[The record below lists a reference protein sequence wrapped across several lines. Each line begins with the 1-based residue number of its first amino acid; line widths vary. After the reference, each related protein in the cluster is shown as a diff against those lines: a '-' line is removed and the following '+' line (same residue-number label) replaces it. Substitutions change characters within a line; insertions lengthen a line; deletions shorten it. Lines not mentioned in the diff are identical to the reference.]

1 MTGGNPRDRNW
12 QFALR
17 RKFDERMGLLH
28 RAKSTKKAYGYWIRR
43 YFHHYPNRHPSDM
56 GPDEV
61 TAFLTHLAV
70 RETVSAS
77 TQNQALAGLLFLYK
91 EVLGTDLPWLDDIVR
106 AKPSQHLP
114 TVMSRVEV
122 SQVLAEI
129 QGAPNLI
136 AKLLYGAGLRL
147 GEACKLR
154 IKDIDLAASLLN
166 IRETKSRKDRV
177 AVLPQRLLK
186 PIRQQIAKS
195 RLTHEEDIHR
205 GAGWVEVPSAF
216 HRKSPHAGRQLPWQ
230 WLFPATRTYVHRET
244 NQRRRHHLHD
254 TVIQKAVRQ
263 AARAARIQKH
273 ITTHTFRHSF
283 ATHLLDRG
291 TDIRTIQELLG
302 HANVSTTMIY
312 THILNRGPMGVT
324 SPLDDLDI

>member
-1 MTGGNPRDRNW
+1 
-12 QFALR
+12 
-17 RKFDERMGLLH
+17 
-28 RAKSTKKAYGYWIRR
+28 
-43 YFHHYPNRHPSDM
+43 
-56 GPDEV
+56 
-61 TAFLTHLAV
+61 
-70 RETVSAS
+70 
-77 TQNQALAGLLFLYK
+77 
-91 EVLGTDLPWLDDIVR
+91 
-106 AKPSQHLP
+106 
-114 TVMSRVEV
+114 MSRVEV

-216 HRKSPHAGRQLPWQ
+216 HRKSPHAGSQLPWQ

>member
-1 MTGGNPRDRNW
+1 MSGSNGPDRRW
-12 QFALR
+12 QQELR

-28 RAKSTKKAYGYWIRR
+28 RAKSTKKAYAYWIRR
-43 YFHHYPNRHPSDM
+43 YFQYYPNRHPSDL

-70 RETVSAS
+70 VDKVSAS
-77 TQNQALAGLLFLYK
+77 TQNQALAGVLFLYK

-114 TVMSRVEV
+114 TVMSRSEV
-122 SQVLAEI
+122 SRVLAEI
-129 QGAPNLI
+129 FGIPNLI
-136 AKLLYGAGLRL
+136 ARLLYGAGVRL

-154 IKDIDLAASLLN
+154 IKDIDLSASLLN
-166 IRETKSRKDRV
+166 IRDTKSRKDRV
-177 AVLPQRLLK
+177 AVLPQSLIE
-186 PIRQQIAKS
+186 PIRQQIAKVNAM
-195 RLTHEEDIHR
+195 HDQDIER
-205 GAGWVEVPSAF
+205 GAGWVEIPSAF
-216 HRKSPHAGRQLPWQ
+216 HRKSPNAGRQFAWQ

-244 NQRRRHHLHD
+244 NQRRRHHLHE

-263 AARAARIQKH
+263 AARAAQIPKH
-273 ITTHTFRHSF
+273 VTTHTFRHSF

-324 SPLDDLDI
+324 SPLDDLDT